1 MLLGGGELYG
11 LWILGRE
18 PRGEDTPKSRDLN
31 PPQAVVGAGDWK
43 TPAGGLLFL

>member
-1 MLLGGGELYG
+1 MLLGGGGLCD

-18 PRGEDTPKSRDLN
+18 HRGEDTPKSRDFY
-31 PPQAVVGAGDWK
+31 PPQAVVGAGDGK